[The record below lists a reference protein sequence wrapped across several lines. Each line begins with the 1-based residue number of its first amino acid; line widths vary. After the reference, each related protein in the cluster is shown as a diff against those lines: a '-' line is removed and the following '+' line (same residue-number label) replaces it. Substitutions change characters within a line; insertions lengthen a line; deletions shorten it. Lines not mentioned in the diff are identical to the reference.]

1 MLQRVVWNR
10 LDWEKLLSAGSA
22 FTGRDDGALCQNGQA

>member
-10 LDWEKLLSAGSA
+10 LEWEKLLSAGSA
-22 FTGRDDGALCQNGQA
+22 FTGGDDGASGHAGQA

>member
-10 LDWEKLLSAGSA
+10 LELSVSLPAGSA
-22 FTGRDDGALCQNGQA
+22 FTGGDDGMLRHNGQV